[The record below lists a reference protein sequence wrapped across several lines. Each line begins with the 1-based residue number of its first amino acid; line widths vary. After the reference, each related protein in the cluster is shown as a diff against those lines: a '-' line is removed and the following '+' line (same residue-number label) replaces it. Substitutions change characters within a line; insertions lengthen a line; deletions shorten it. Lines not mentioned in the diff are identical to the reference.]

1 MNGKEIEEKVKNAF
15 EFSVP
20 DISDRIMNDLPERK
34 GEVMME
40 KDKSEGVK
48 VADIGNRRKAMRRIV
63 SVAAV
68 LLLIV
73 TGIAGYAVYDRNM
86 RSVNTVSLDVNPS
99 VEIEV
104 NRKEKVLTVT
114 PKNEDGK
121 KIIGS
126 MDFRGSSLE
135 VTVNALLGS
144 MLKNGYLSELSNS
157 ILLTVKGKDAETLRQ
172 KLSSEIN
179 SYLKEGDFL
188 PAVLSV
194 TDEEKEDDGFS
205 EIAETYGISRGKARL
220 IAAVHDEDQKHSLE
234 ELSKMTVNE
243 LNLLLGRKEQKSPAG
258 INSSGEA
265 SSKAYMAAEEAEE
278 IALAHAGADRES
290 VKFDGPSELD
300 FEDGVMCYEVEFTYE
315 GYEYDYEI
323 DAITGKV
330 LKHEKQ
336 KLEKDD
342 DDDEKIPANTEDKA
356 IGVSKAKA
364 IALRD
369 SGVGED
375 EALFEKAVLEKEDGK
390 IIYEIEFIS
399 DGIEYE
405 YEIDAFSGKILKKDK
420 EKEDKPSGTV
430 KSDKDDDDDDDD
442 DDVKEPEKSESY
454 IGASKAKSIALSNAG
469 IKAKDA
475 KELKCTLDKEDGI
488 YEVEFKYNG
497 YEYEYDID
505 AVTGKIL
512 MTEKEKDDN

>member
-172 KLSSEIN
+172 KLSSEID

-188 PAVLSV
+188 PCSA
-194 TDEEKEDDGFS
+194 
-205 EIAETYGISRGKARL
+205 
-220 IAAVHDEDQKHSLE
+220 
-234 ELSKMTVNE
+234 
-243 LNLLLGRKEQKSPAG
+243 
-258 INSSGEA
+258 
-265 SSKAYMAAEEAEE
+265 
-278 IALAHAGADRES
+278 
-290 VKFDGPSELD
+290 
-300 FEDGVMCYEVEFTYE
+300 
-315 GYEYDYEI
+315 
-323 DAITGKV
+323 
-330 LKHEKQ
+330 
-336 KLEKDD
+336 
-342 DDDEKIPANTEDKA
+342 
-356 IGVSKAKA
+356 
-364 IALRD
+364 
-369 SGVGED
+369 
-375 EALFEKAVLEKEDGK
+375 
-390 IIYEIEFIS
+390 
-399 DGIEYE
+399 
-405 YEIDAFSGKILKKDK
+405 
-420 EKEDKPSGTV
+420 
-430 KSDKDDDDDDDD
+430 
-442 DDVKEPEKSESY
+442 
-454 IGASKAKSIALSNAG
+454 
-469 IKAKDA
+469 
-475 KELKCTLDKEDGI
+475 
-488 YEVEFKYNG
+488 
-497 YEYEYDID
+497 
-505 AVTGKIL
+505 
-512 MTEKEKDDN
+512 